1 MELTSQRAVSR
12 TLYSKKAVVLFLSY
26 NEEQG
31 SLVATEYVHELQIK
45 DISSKGIGLLGN
57 IFIPDKQFILIDIS
71 SDIGIIQ
78 VQAQKTYHYE
88 TRSNQK
94 KQNSNVQTQL
104 RIAMD
109 LYFISK
115 YVDTKENGRTD
126 ERFDRIEILQNI
138 MRKEKS
144 YFTMKLNFK
153 SDTRYTKDLNC

>member
-12 TLYSKKAVVLFLSY
+12 TLFSKKAVVLFLSY

-31 SLVATEYVHELQIK
+31 NLVATEYVHELQIK

-71 SDIGIIQ
+71 SDIGTIQ

-94 KQNSNVQTQL
+94 KQNSNVQTQFTYCYGFAFL
-104 RIAMD
+104 FPNM
-109 LYFISK
+109 S
-115 YVDTKENGRTD
+115 T
-126 ERFDRIEILQNI
+126 Q
-138 MRKEKS
+138 RKMEELMNS
-144 YFTMKLNFK
+144 LNE
-153 SDTRYTKDLNC
+153 